1 MRNIFNAVVDLQQK
15 YVELTEYKKF
25 SCQDVN
31 IAVPE
36 LKINKYAEDSDN
48 ELSDTK
54 LEQIKM
60 NKRKRRKYKN
70 GFFYGPNL
78 I

>member
-1 MRNIFNAVVDLQQK
+1 MRTYSKLLSTSSKSTLNLRIQKIFV
-15 YVELTEYKKF
+15 
-25 SCQDVN
+25 QDVN

-60 NKRKRRKYKN
+60 NKRKDANTKN
-70 GFFYGPNL
+70 GFYGPNL